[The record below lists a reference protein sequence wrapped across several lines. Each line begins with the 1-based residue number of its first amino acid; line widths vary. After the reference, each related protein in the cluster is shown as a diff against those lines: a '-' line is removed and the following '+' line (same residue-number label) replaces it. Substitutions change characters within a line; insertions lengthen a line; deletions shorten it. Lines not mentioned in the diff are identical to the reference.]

1 MVYFLVEERA
11 GSEYSITLGEMKLIN
26 AGDGKV
32 SSFSENM
39 YTSILTL
46 HNPLGFQVHSVQQV
60 YSCTGEHVQKY
71 THPSQTPWV

>member
-46 HNPLGFQVHSVQQV
+46 HNPLGSQVHSVQPCILVYRRTCTRV
-60 YSCTGEHVQKY
+60 YSPFT
-71 THPSQTPWV
+71 TH